1 MLAALPKALD
11 TVFMSSRFVLRF
23 RPPFFWPAAKVVD
36 TPGWSLGLNSVTLV
50 SQMSTASSLTK
61 KKENRAHRFK
71 WRISPSNVSS
81 GDRGPST
88 SQARTGNVPKL
99 AKQIPPKDSV
109 KLLNAE

>member
-1 MLAALPKALD
+1 M
-11 TVFMSSRFVLRF
+11 
-23 RPPFFWPAAKVVD
+23 VV
-36 TPGWSLGLNSVTLV
+36 GFELCHSCV
-50 SQMSTASSLTK
+50 SNEYGEQPHK